1 MTNHPGRKSGSAP
14 RRMTPAELRDL
25 IERTGMTQARAADL
39 AGVALRT
46 MQQYLAGDRAIP
58 LSASGL
64 LCVSCI
70 ILGSPA
76 GLLLPWL
83 PYEVSALI
91 GERA

>member
-1 MTNHPGRKSGSAP
+1 
-14 RRMTPAELRDL
+14 MTPAELRDL
-25 IERTGMTQARAADL
+25 IERAGMTQTRAADL

-83 PYEVSALI
+83 PSEVAALI
-91 GERA
+91 GKRA